1 MLKLL
6 LLGIGLLLLFEGILY
21 FFLAGNL
28 NSILGQLSKVDPQK
42 IKTIFFEDQLS
53 KVDPQKI
60 KTISLI
66 MTIIGACLIY
76 FTFRFYGDL

>member
-6 LLGIGLLLLFEGILY
+6 LLGIGLLLFLEGILY
-21 FFLAGNL
+21 FFLASNL
-28 NSILGQLSKVDPQK
+28 NSLL
-42 IKTIFFEDQLS
+42 DQLS

-66 MTIIGACLIY
+66 MIIIGSCFIY
-76 FTFRFYGDL
+76 FTFSFYGEF

>member
-1 MLKLL
+1 MFKLF
-6 LLGIGLLLLFEGILY
+6 LLGVGLLLLFEGILY
-21 FFLAGNL
+21 FFLANNFNTL
-28 NSILGQLSKVDPQK
+28 L
-42 IKTIFFEDQLS
+42 DQLR

-76 FTFRFYGDL
+76 FTFRFYGDI

>member
-1 MLKLL
+1 MFKLI

-28 NSILGQLSKVDPQK
+28 NV
-42 IKTIFFEDQLS
+42 IFDQLR

-60 KTISLI
+60 KTISLT
-66 MTIIGACLIY
+66 MTIMGACLIY

>member
-6 LLGIGLLLLFEGILY
+6 LLGIGLLLFLEGLVY

-28 NSILGQLSKVDPQK
+28 KKLL
-42 IKTIFFEDQLS
+42 DQLAT
-53 KVDPQKI
+53 VDPQKI

-76 FTFRFYGDL
+76 FAFNIYGEF

>member
-6 LLGIGLLLLFEGILY
+6 LLGIGLLLFFEGLLY

-28 NSILGQLSKVDPQK
+28 KSL
-42 IKTIFFEDQLS
+42 FEQLS

-60 KTISLI
+60 KTISLLMLI
-66 MTIIGACLIY
+66 LGACLIY

>member
-6 LLGIGLLLLFEGILY
+6 LFGIGLLLLFEGILY

-28 NSILGQLSKVDPQK
+28 NSILGQLN
-42 IKTIFFEDQLS
+42 

-66 MTIIGACLIY
+66 MTIMGACLIY

>member
-1 MLKLL
+1 M
-6 LLGIGLLLLFEGILY
+6 GVGLLLLFEGVLY

-28 NSILGQLSKVDPQK
+28 IILLEQLR
-42 IKTIFFEDQLS
+42 

-66 MTIIGACLIY
+66 MTIMGASLIY
-76 FTFRFYGDL
+76 FTLRFYGDL

>member
-6 LLGIGLLLLFEGILY
+6 LLGIGLLLFFEGLLY

-28 NSILGQLSKVDPQK
+28 KMLLEQLG
-42 IKTIFFEDQLS
+42 

-60 KTISLI
+60 KTISLL
-66 MTIIGACLIY
+66 MLIIGACLIY
-76 FTFRFYGDL
+76 FTFNNYRDF

>member
-1 MLKLL
+1 M
-6 LLGIGLLLLFEGILY
+6 GVGLLLLFEGVLY

-28 NSILGQLSKVDPQK
+28 NTLL
-42 IKTIFFEDQLS
+42 DQLR

-66 MTIIGACLIY
+66 MIIMGACLIY
-76 FTFRFYGDL
+76 FTLRFYGDL

>member
-1 MLKLL
+1 MFKLI
-6 LLGIGLLLLFEGILY
+6 LLGIGLLLFFEGILY
-21 FFLAGNL
+21 FFLAGKL
-28 NSILGQLSKVDPQK
+28 NAILEQLR
-42 IKTIFFEDQLS
+42 

-66 MTIIGACLIY
+66 MTIMGACLIY

>member
-1 MLKLL
+1 MLKLF
-6 LLGIGLLLLFEGILY
+6 LLGIGLLLFFEGILY
-21 FFLAGNL
+21 FFLARNL
-28 NSILGQLSKVDPQK
+28 ISILEQ
-42 IKTIFFEDQLS
+42 IS

>member
-6 LLGIGLLLLFEGILY
+6 LLGIGLLLFFEGLLY
-21 FFLAGNL
+21 FFLANNL
-28 NSILGQLSKVDPQK
+28 KSLLEQLG
-42 IKTIFFEDQLS
+42 

-66 MTIIGACLIY
+66 MLICGACLIY
-76 FTFRFYGDL
+76 FTFRFYGEL

>member
-6 LLGIGLLLLFEGILY
+6 LLGLGILLFFEGILY
-21 FFLAGNL
+21 FFLAGNIS
-28 NSILGQLSKVDPQK
+28 SILDA
-42 IKTIFFEDQLS
+42 LS

-66 MTIIGACLIY
+66 MIVAGACLIY
-76 FTFRFYGDL
+76 FTFRFYGEF

>member
-6 LLGIGLLLLFEGILY
+6 LLGIGLLLFFEGILY

-28 NSILGQLSKVDPQK
+28 NILLEQLNK
-42 IKTIFFEDQLS
+42 IDQ
-53 KVDPQKI
+53 QKI

-66 MTIIGACLIY
+66 MIIAGACLIY
-76 FTFRFYGDL
+76 FTFHFYGDL

>member
-28 NSILGQLSKVDPQK
+28 NSILS
-42 IKTIFFEDQLS
+42 QLS

-66 MTIIGACLIY
+66 MTVIGACLIY

>member
-6 LLGIGLLLLFEGILY
+6 LLGIGLLLFFEGLLY

-28 NSILGQLSKVDPQK
+28 KSLFEQLD
-42 IKTIFFEDQLS
+42 

-60 KTISLI
+60 KTISLL
-66 MTIIGACLIY
+66 MLIIGACLIY
-76 FTFRFYGDL
+76 FTFRFYGEL

>member
-1 MLKLL
+1 MLKLI
-6 LLGIGLLLLFEGILY
+6 LLGIGLLLFFEGILY
-21 FFLAGNL
+21 FFLVGNFNTL
-28 NSILGQLSKVDPQK
+28 L
-42 IKTIFFEDQLS
+42 DQLR

-66 MTIIGACLIY
+66 MTIMGACLIY

>member
-6 LLGIGLLLLFEGILY
+6 LLGIGLLLFFEGLLY
-21 FFLAGNL
+21 FFIAGNL
-28 NSILGQLSKVDPQK
+28 KKLL
-42 IKTIFFEDQLS
+42 DQLAT
-53 KVDPQKI
+53 VDPQKI

-76 FTFRFYGDL
+76 FIFNIYEEF

>member
-6 LLGIGLLLLFEGILY
+6 LLGIGLLLFFEGLLY

-28 NSILGQLSKVDPQK
+28 KKLLEQLG
-42 IKTIFFEDQLS
+42 

-60 KTISLI
+60 KTISLV

>member
-1 MLKLL
+1 MFKLF
-6 LLGIGLLLLFEGILY
+6 LLGVGLLLLFEGILY
-21 FFLAGNL
+21 FFLAGNFNTL
-28 NSILGQLSKVDPQK
+28 L
-42 IKTIFFEDQLS
+42 DQLR

-66 MTIIGACLIY
+66 MVLIGACLIY